1 LTMSVTQQEP
11 VTLPAI
17 ERQVAQIEDARAAA
31 MADYAHV
38 LHRADTEGMAAARR
52 KVEELTRRRAA
63 LLAPRI
69 HARLAAASRS
79 SSAAAAHL
87 ADVTQSA
94 LASQQDALDAR
105 SLLASLNSLDSS
117 GRRDAVQRLAG
128 YEATAAAAEEEVVG
142 ARRRYA
148 AAHAWAADLAREV
161 RRQEAATDSIM
172 TGGAIAARA
181 AVVDAAERRQAGS
194 LRSAAQLVEVAQAH
208 TAATFDG
215 LRLAERFT
223 LAARDKLREEE
234 RLIARTNVLE
244 PERHRREAALP
255 LVRTVIADAEQ
266 DETMAVRSHT
276 ASSRQLADALADQ
289 AALLQ
294 HACGLLPLWVATVDR
309 ALDDGTPLETALAA
323 ADHATG

>member
-1 LTMSVTQQEP
+1 MSVTQQEP
-11 VTLPAI
+11 MTLPAI
-17 ERQVAQIEDARAAA
+17 ERQLAEIEDARAVVGAA
-31 MADYAHV
+31 HADA
-38 LHRADTEGMAAARR
+38 LHRHDGEAMVLARR
-52 KVEELTRRRAA
+52 RVEELTRRRAT
-63 LLAPRI
+63 LLTPRCR
-69 HARLAAASRS
+69 ARLAAAERDRD
-79 SSAAAAHL
+79 AAAAHL
-87 ADVTQSA
+87 ADVQQSA
-94 LASQQDALDAR
+94 LASQQDVLDAR

-117 GRRDAVQRLAG
+117 GRRDAVQRLVG
-128 YEATAAAAEEEVVG
+128 YEATTATAEEEVVG

-161 RRQEAATDSIM
+161 RRQEAAADSIM

-181 AVVDAAERRQAGS
+181 AVVDAAERRVAGS
-194 LRSAAQLVEVAQAH
+194 LRSAAQLVEVAEAH
-208 TAATFDG
+208 SAATFDG

-255 LVRTVIADAEQ
+255 LVRKVIEDAEQ
-266 DETMAVRSHT
+266 DETMAVRRHT

-294 HACGLLPLWVATVDR
+294 HACGMLPLWVATVDR
-309 ALDDGTPLETALAA
+309 ALDDGTPLETALDA